1 MRPHDHKGLLHRGR
15 DQHRHPEAARLDGS
29 TILVDLRETDGA
41 AGLKISAPKATTHN
55 PPMDEPTPSE
65 LPNEDDDP
73 ATAIEKLIELFESG
87 KVENAALRVN
97 LADGSFEEFVLG
109 SATEEERARMLKRL
123 HEIVTSRMH

>member
-29 TILVDLRETDGA
+29 TILVDLRDTDGA

-55 PPMDEPTPSE
+55 PAMD
-65 LPNEDDDP
+65 
-73 ATAIEKLIELFESG
+73 
-87 KVENAALRVN
+87 

-109 SATEEERARMLKRL
+109 SATEEERARMLNRL

>member
-29 TILVDLRETDGA
+29 TILVDLRNTDGA
-41 AGLKISAPKATTHN
+41 AATTH
-55 PPMDEPTPSE
+55 
-65 LPNEDDDP
+65 
-73 ATAIEKLIELFESG
+73 IRQLIELFESG

-109 SATEEERARMLKRL
+109 SATEEERARMLNRL